1 MNYKRLILGISI
13 IIVMCIQSIPTFASV
28 SKEQKKPAILVVY
41 QSTDGIAN
49 SDTLLLEAI
58 FAGISDQVQLS
69 SVQQVTIET
78 IKNIDVVVFV
88 GEDRSN
94 LPTQFLN
101 AIKQFKGHL
110 IALGKNAE
118 QLPRFE
124 KWQFFGSKLLRT
136 LDGEPLSKLMNIE
149 YVKPPK
155 GSEVLV
161 EGTNLNDKYPV
172 IVKDGNTSYIAKT
185 NFLSNDNYI
194 LSRELFNLLDL
205 QEPIKHLAYIRLED
219 ISPISD
225 PKLVKVTGEYLAQ
238 KGIPFYM
245 ALIPVYVNSESGEQV
260 QLKDNK
266 ELVKVLQ
273 HLQSLGGMVIAHG
286 YTHTY
291 RYTETGEGFEF
302 WDSIN
307 NQKISSISA
316 SDDTIK
322 MKKRADFS
330 TKEAYRH
337 YLGSIDEIE
346 KKYIEDKIKLSIEK
360 LTELKL
366 YPISFEAPHYA
377 MSSTGYDIIA
387 QHFTSIFG
395 QVQLSDDT
403 WKRMGAPLLISKP
416 SLLSDMTLYPET
428 IGFIDPSRQEP
439 LKEMEEKIKK
449 VQQVPGSVIGGFYH
463 PYLGMEYLPE
473 MVSLIEEVPNLEW
486 LDLRKS
492 KQIVQSENIM
502 IQQEDGEL
510 KVVSHIKWADK
521 VKQRMGENPFE
532 MVLWILAIIVALF
545 VIAFF
550 IYVVS
555 LRTKLRKRLFEERN
569 ING

>member
-1 MNYKRLILGISI
+1 MNYKRLFLGISI

-28 SKEQKKPAILVVY
+28 SKEQKKPAILVAY

-49 SDTLLLEAI
+49 SDILFLETI

-110 IALGKNAE
+110 IAFGKNTE

-124 KWQFFGSKLLRT
+124 KWQFFGSKSLRT

-161 EGTNLNDKYPV
+161 EGTNLNAKYPV
-172 IVKDGNTSYIAKT
+172 IVKDGNTSFIAKT

-225 PKLVKVTGEYLAQ
+225 PKLVKETGEYLAQ

-286 YTHTY
+286 YTHSY

-316 SDDTIK
+316 SDDPIK

-330 TKEAYRH
+330 TKEAYQH

-366 YPISFEAPHYA
+366 YPISFEAPHYS

-403 WKRMGAPLLISKP
+403 WKRMGAPLMISKP

-428 IGFIDPSRQEP
+428 IGFIDPSRPEP

-510 KVVSHIKWADK
+510 KVVSHIKWTDK